1 MPKLAEALIQRKDL
15 TERYQRIIA
24 RLQASAIVQEGEKPP
39 EDPADL
45 LSEARAI
52 VEAIKRVTLQINK
65 TNSRA
70 KLAGEDVTLMEAIAE
85 RDRLSSERNVYRQ
98 LANAARVSEP
108 RGYGVTRNEVK
119 WRPTVEISALQKQI
133 DQLSQRYRELDT
145 RIQEANWLVDLV
157 EG

>member
-15 TERYQRIIA
+15 TQRYQRVLA
-24 RLQASAIVQEGEKPP
+24 RLQASATVQEGETPP

-45 LSEARAI
+45 LTEARAI
-52 VEAIKRVTLQINK
+52 AESLKQVTLQINK
-65 TNSRA
+65 TNFRA

-85 RDRLSSERNVYRQ
+85 RDRLSSERNVYQQ
-98 LANAARVSEP
+98 LANAAKVSEP
-108 RGYGVTRNEVK
+108 RGYGVTRHEVK
-119 WRPTVEISALQKQI
+119 WRPTVDISALQKQI

-145 RIQEANWLVDLV
+145 RIQEANWLVDLA